1 MEGKNSAVSY
11 ICVFFNQ
18 IIVEGRCS
26 LYSCLAPSTTSAC
39 EKDAPAVSNA
49 VIIAAAN
56 SFFSLIAGFA
66 IFGVSE
72 VHGFLYIY

>member
-1 MEGKNSAVSY
+1 MLTLFMLGSFY
-11 ICVFFNQ
+11 H
-18 IIVEGRCS
+18 
-26 LYSCLAPSTTSAC
+26 YDSAC

-72 VHGFLYIY
+72 VHVFLYIY

>member
-1 MEGKNSAVSY
+1 MLILFMLGSFYHS
-11 ICVFFNQ
+11 
-18 IIVEGRCS
+18 
-26 LYSCLAPSTTSAC
+26 SAC

-72 VHGFLYIY
+72 VHVFP